1 MTGFLLQIQIGKKV
15 TRLNDLLI
23 DEPSPAM
30 KISHNNTE
38 FIAWGDPVLEG
49 DLSQILNDDLTP
61 ES

>member
-38 FIAWGDPVLEG
+38 FIAWV
-49 DLSQILNDDLTP
+49 ILFWKVIFRRY
-61 ES
+61 